1 MSKVVVFGDDSDVN
15 DLGSNFRSNEINV
28 HEDGKSSDEGKSSI
42 THEQQRPTKTRL
54 VSFDANI
61 RDTSTTP
68 PRRSSAAQLLLHTE
82 TSMRNFQQTMVGYS
96 GSPQS
101 SQKNNVFTTGT
112 PKNSGRK
119 TSARD
124 GVADEIAG
132 HAKLHRQK
140 SNMGPKTAF
149 EMQEVN
155 DELSQGMTC
164 GGE

>member
-15 DLGSNFRSNEINV
+15 ELGSNFRSNEINV
-28 HEDGKSSDEGKSSI
+28 HEDGKSSDEGKSSV
-42 THEQQRPTKTRL
+42 THEQQRPAKSRR

-61 RDTSTTP
+61 HNTSTP
-68 PRRSSAAQLLLHTE
+68 NRRSSAAQLLLHTQE
-82 TSMRNFQQTMVGYS
+82 SMRNFQHTLDGYS

-101 SQKNNVFTTGT
+101 SQKNNVFTT

-132 HAKLHRQK
+132 HGNLHRQK